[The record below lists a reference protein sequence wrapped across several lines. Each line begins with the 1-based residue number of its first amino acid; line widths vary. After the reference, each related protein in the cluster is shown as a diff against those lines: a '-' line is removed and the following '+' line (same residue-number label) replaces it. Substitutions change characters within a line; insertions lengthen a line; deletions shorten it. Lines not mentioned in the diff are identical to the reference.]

1 MPKTARTRGEEVFEE
16 YLASLGRKF
25 TYEPNIGRRQP
36 DYLVHRA
43 GGDVLC
49 EIKDFELNDDDRAE
63 LEAIASGRHNAVSSR
78 AIPLSRIQLRIRA
91 ASSQL
96 REYKGRYPCLVV
108 LFDASA
114 QVHLIDFTVLGAM
127 YGETQIS
134 IPIAHGGEPAGE
146 PSIVFERESRYLTRT
161 SNTTVSAVAILEY
174 TAPNE
179 HLLKDA
185 LAQQDFGA
193 GTEGISRALKFSYEF
208 GERHPGIFD
217 RLPRL
222 QVFCNVYAAVPCPAE
237 ALPGPH
243 DVLWPR
249 EQAAR

>member
-1 MPKTARTRGEEVFEE
+1 M
-16 YLASLGRKF
+16 
-25 TYEPNIGRRQP
+25 
-36 DYLVHRA
+36 
-43 GGDVLC
+43 
-49 EIKDFELNDDDRAE
+49 
-63 LEAIASGRHNAVSSR
+63 
-78 AIPLSRIQLRIRA
+78 
-91 ASSQL
+91 
-96 REYKGRYPCLVV
+96 
-108 LFDASA
+108 
-114 QVHLIDFTVLGAM
+114 
-127 YGETQIS
+127 
-134 IPIAHGGEPAGE
+134 
-146 PSIVFERESRYLTRT
+146 
-161 SNTTVSAVAILEY
+161 SAVAILEY

-208 GERHPGIFD
+208 GERHPEIFD

-222 QVFCNVYAAVPCPAE
+222 QVFCNVYAAVPWPAE